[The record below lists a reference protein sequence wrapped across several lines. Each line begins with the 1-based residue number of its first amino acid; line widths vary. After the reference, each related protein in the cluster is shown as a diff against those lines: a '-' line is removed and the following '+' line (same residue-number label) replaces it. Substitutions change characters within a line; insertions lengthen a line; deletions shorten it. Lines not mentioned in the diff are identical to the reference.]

1 MDTDNNKIYR
11 IEQFVDV
18 DIQKVETVVN
28 GKKVDCN
35 KANRI
40 VLNHIVYA
48 VSKMIEEHPTAELK
62 VRMDVDWCHPI
73 YPCYRILVEGK
84 VWEGNEQ

>member
-1 MDTDNNKIYR
+1 MNTDNDKIYR

-18 DIQKVETVVN
+18 DVQKVETVVD

-48 VSKMIEEHPTAELK
+48 VRKMIEEHPTAELK

-73 YPCYRILVEGK
+73 YPCYKILVEGK
-84 VWEGNEQ
+84 VWEGDE